1 MHFEKSP
8 ISTNGF
14 DVITDCGLQQGR
26 KTLYA
31 GVQIHERHLWPLS
44 FWSIKGAKKYD
55 KMGVSIAFEESFE
68 ELAQNFAFL
77 GFYFRE
83 LGIQEKLIID

>member
-1 MHFEKSP
+1 MAIEFL
-8 ISTNGF
+8 
-14 DVITDCGLQQGR
+14 V
-26 KTLYA
+26 
-31 GVQIHERHLWPLS
+31 
-44 FWSIKGAKKYD
+44 KGAKKYD
-55 KMGVSIAFEESFE
+55 EMGVSIAFEESYE